1 MQNIFTPFLSYSLFS
16 LFFFVQ
22 TILSSTPKIIQPNH
36 LQTIL
41 YFHPISQ
48 STLYYPYIF
57 LQVQHQKKKKK
68 KKKSQSSSNYTL
80 PPPQFWKRAE
90 NCKFFSSTV
99 ERQRTRSNSASLD
112 KPFFFFF
119 FFFFGRVE
127 TLPGRACIF
136 NSRLSAPLHPL
147 FHRRKKEK
155 KRDVSTRERVRASM
169 VVGWKYGSPLI
180 TSYAFHEIFA
190 RTPHVLTLVPASWT
204 LHPRVATGS
213 LAAGELVWAPVQFVA
228 FYLHTCKWYLR

>member
-22 TILSSTPKIIQPNH
+22 TILSPTPKIIQPN
-36 LQTIL
+36 
-41 YFHPISQ
+41 PISKP
-48 STLYYPYIF
+48 SHIFTYITIHPNPPLHF
-57 LQVQHQKKKKK
+57 PTEPNTR
-68 KKKSQSSSNYTL
+68 KKKSQSSSNSTP

-99 ERQRTRSNSASLD
+99 ERQPTRSNSASLD
-112 KPFFFFF
+112 KP

-147 FHRRKKEK
+147 FHRRKKK
-155 KRDVSTRERVRASM
+155 KGKKGT
-169 VVGWKYGSPLI
+169 
-180 TSYAFHEIFA
+180 F
-190 RTPHVLTLVPASWT
+190 
-204 LHPRVATGS
+204 PRVNVCVR
-213 LAAGELVWAPVQFVA
+213 VWSSAENTV
-228 FYLHTCKWYLR
+228 LR

>member
-22 TILSSTPKIIQPNH
+22 TILSPTPKIIQPN
-36 LQTIL
+36 
-41 YFHPISQ
+41 PISKPSHI
-48 STLYYPYIF
+48 STYITIHPNPPLHF
-57 LQVQHQKKKKK
+57 PTEPNTR
-68 KKKSQSSSNYTL
+68 KKKSQSSSNSTP

-99 ERQRTRSNSASLD
+99 ERQPTRSNSASLD
-112 KPFFFFF
+112 KP

-147 FHRRKKEK
+147 FHRRKKKKEK
-155 KRDVSTRERVRASM
+155 KGRFHAWTCACECGRRLKIRFSADYELRST
-169 VVGWKYGSPLI
+169 KFL
-180 TSYAFHEIFA
+180 
-190 RTPHVLTLVPASWT
+190 LV
-204 LHPRVATGS
+204 HPT
-213 LAAGELVWAPVQFVA
+213 F
-228 FYLHTCKWYLR
+228 

>member
-22 TILSSTPKIIQPNH
+22 TILSPTPKIIQPN
-36 LQTIL
+36 
-41 YFHPISQ
+41 PISKPSHI
-48 STLYYPYIF
+48 STHITIHPNPPLHFPTEPNTR
-57 LQVQHQKKKKK
+57 
-68 KKKSQSSSNYTL
+68 KKKSQSSSNSTP

-90 NCKFFSSTV
+90 NCKFFFSTV
-99 ERQRTRSNSASLD
+99 EWQPTRFNSASLD
-112 KPFFFFF
+112 KP

-147 FHRRKKEK
+147 FHRRKKKKK
-155 KRDVSTRERVRASM
+155 KRDVSTRERVRASV

-180 TSYAFHEIFA
+180 TSYVPRNFCSYTPRFNPCFPLRA
-190 RTPHVLTLVPASWT
+190 RCTTSRAHWS
-204 LHPRVATGS
+204 R
-213 LAAGELVWAPVQFVA
+213 ELVWAPVQFVA

>member
-1 MQNIFTPFLSYSLFS
+1 MKIFPNFFIAKYLYSFSFLFTLFLILLRTNNSFINPKKSSNPTISKPSYIS
-16 LFFFVQ
+16 
-22 TILSSTPKIIQPNH
+22 
-36 LQTIL
+36 IL
-41 YFHPISQ
+41 YHNLPFTIH
-48 STLYYPYIF
+48 PYIF

-68 KKKSQSSSNYTL
+68 KKKSQSSSNCTL

-155 KRDVSTRERVRASM
+155 KRDVSTRERVRASV
-169 VVGWKYGSPLI
+169 VVG
-180 TSYAFHEIFA
+180 
-190 RTPHVLTLVPASWT
+190 
-204 LHPRVATGS
+204 
-213 LAAGELVWAPVQFVA
+213 
-228 FYLHTCKWYLR
+228 

>member
-1 MQNIFTPFLSYSLFS
+1 MQNIFTPFLSYSPFS

-22 TILSSTPKIIQPNH
+22 TILSSTPKNHPTQPSPNH
-36 LQTIL
+36 PIFPSYITIYPLQ
-41 YFHPISQ
+41 Y
-48 STLYYPYIF
+48 TLTFSY
-57 LQVQHQKKKKK
+57 KSNTKKKK
-68 KKKSQSSSNYTL
+68 KKKSSNCTP

-155 KRDVSTRERVRASM
+155 KRDVSTRERVRASV